1 MKQFNTMRHL
11 YRGPWARTFE
21 RGHML
26 LAITTGRKS
35 GRPRTVAL
43 TFMPLGD
50 NHVVGAGLGQRC
62 DWYRNLLANP
72 EVTVQVGTRRFEAR
86 EEPVQ
91 DVARRHELMEQ
102 MLPYW
107 NRYGPPAPI
116 RWLLRRFFR
125 FDYDTEMAMAIAHA
139 AELPFVV
146 LVPAGGK
153 RPDQTAA

>member
-1 MKQFNTMRHL
+1 
-11 YRGPWARTFE
+11 
-21 RGHML
+21 
-26 LAITTGRKS
+26 
-35 GRPRTVAL
+35 
-43 TFMPLGD
+43 
-50 NHVVGAGLGQRC
+50 
-62 DWYRNLLANP
+62 
-72 EVTVQVGTRRFEAR
+72 VTVQVGTRRFEAR

-107 NRYGPPAPI
+107 NRYGPPALI